1 MIKMFKLR
9 MIVAAAALLHAV
21 NGSAVER
28 RPAQDLATVERS
40 VAKLH
45 SDYLNAFLEMTD
57 KAKIR
62 NDQALWVVGLESC
75 QKDTAC
81 LIRMNHARQQLL
93 IGKSTVMPYAG
104 FYEGAGGDIFLYPI
118 GTDYMVQVRTAQSP
132 AGGWTCQV
140 SGIAKKAAK
149 HLQFSSVDG
158 THGLR
163 IWPNSSQKLVIRV
176 NEDAGALT
184 KDFCGKNGSFAG
196 VFKRDS

>member
-9 MIVAAAALLHAV
+9 MIVAAAVLLHVV
-21 NGSAVER
+21 NSNAVER
-28 RPAQDLATVERS
+28 RPVQDLATVERS

-45 SDYLNAFLEMTD
+45 SDYINAFLEMND

-62 NDQALWVVGLESC
+62 NDQSLWVARLENC

-81 LIRMNHARQQLL
+81 LIRMNQARQKLL
-93 IGKSTVMPYAG
+93 IGKSTAMPYVG
-104 FYEGAGGDIFLYPI
+104 FFEGAGGEIFLYPL
-118 GTDYMVQVRTAQSP
+118 GTDYMVQIRTAQSP

-149 HLQFSSVDG
+149 HLQFSAGGVSQ
-158 THGLR
+158 GLR
-163 IWPNSSQKLVIRV
+163 IWPNGSQKLAIRID
-176 NEDAGALT
+176 EDSGVLT

-196 VFKRDS
+196 VFRRDF